1 MVKLLGIIDLL
12 AASLL
17 LAAAVGAEI
26 PLSASIFVPICLIG
40 KACICLSD
48 SGSIQDIA
56 MVILIVA
63 TIFIAIPPWILYI
76 GAAFIGFKGLA
87 SLFA

>member
-26 PLSASIFVPICLIG
+26 SISASIFVPVCLVS

-48 SGSIQDIA
+48 SGSITDIIIT
-56 MVILIVA
+56 ILIVTA
-63 TIFIAIPPWILYI
+63 IFIAIPPWILYI
-76 GAAFIGFKGLA
+76 GAVFIGIKGLA
-87 SLFA
+87 SLLA

>member
-40 KACICLSD
+40 KACICISD

-63 TIFIAIPPWILYI
+63 AIFFTIPSWILYI
-76 GAAFIGFKGLA
+76 GATFIGIKGFA

>member
-17 LAAAVGAEI
+17 LAAAAGATI

-48 SGSIQDIA
+48 AGSIQDIA
-56 MVILIVA
+56 VVILIVA
-63 TIFIAIPPWILYI
+63 AIFIVIPSWILYL
-76 GAAFIGFKGLA
+76 GAIFIGLKGLA
-87 SLFA
+87 SLAA

>member
-17 LAAAVGAEI
+17 LAAAVGAAI

-48 SGSIQDIA
+48 AGSIQDIA
-56 MVILIVA
+56 MVVLIIA
-63 TIFIAIPPWILYI
+63 AIFITIPPWILYL
-76 GAAFIGFKGLA
+76 GAAFIGLKGLA
-87 SLFA
+87 SLAA

>member
-26 PLSASIFVPICLIG
+26 PLSASIFIPICLMG
-40 KACICLSD
+40 KAGICLSD

-56 MVILIVA
+56 TIILILA
-63 TIFIAIPPWILYI
+63 AIFITIPPWILYPA
-76 GAAFIGFKGLA
+76 AAFIGFKGLA
-87 SLFA
+87 SLAA

>member
-17 LAAAVGAEI
+17 LATAVGAEI
-26 PLSASIFVPICLIG
+26 SISASIFVPICLMG

-48 SGSIQDIA
+48 PGSITDII

-63 TIFIAIPPWILYI
+63 AIFIAIPPWILYL